1 MKTNGKTRSLTTTE
15 TSLKLLEH
23 VRREGGARLVDLTE
37 ALDKPKSTL
46 YSHLHTLEERGY
58 LVAEGEEYHVGLKLL
73 QFGESARNRK
83 PMYDRAREYVDELVD
98 ETGEEGG
105 FQVEEN
111 GRSIMIYNSAASP
124 RSAAFAPGMKG
135 YMHDNAAGK
144 ATLAE
149 MSTKKVESIVDRW
162 GLPARTEQTITDPNE
177 LSDEMATIRERGY
190 ATTDSEYTEGLCA
203 IGVAVTEPDDTV
215 FGAFSLGIP
224 SYRKPRGQP
233 NDELTRAV
241 QNVADALEEDLV
253 ETSSVSK

>member
-23 VRREGGARLVDLTE
+23 VRRKGGATLVDLTE

-124 RSAAFAPGMKG
+124 RSVAFAPGMTG

-149 MSTKKVESIVDRW
+149 MSTKKVKSIVDRW
-162 GLPARTEQTITDPNE
+162 GLPARTERTITDSEE
-177 LSDEMATIRERGY
+177 LFDEMATIRERGY
-190 ATTDSEYTEGLCA
+190 ATTESEYTEGLCA
-203 IGVAVTEPDDTV
+203 IGVAVTEPDGTV

-224 SYRKPRGQP
+224 SYRKPRGKP
-233 NDELTRAV
+233 NDGLTRAV
-241 QNVADALEEDLV
+241 QNVAGALEEDLI
-253 ETSSVSK
+253 ETSSGSK